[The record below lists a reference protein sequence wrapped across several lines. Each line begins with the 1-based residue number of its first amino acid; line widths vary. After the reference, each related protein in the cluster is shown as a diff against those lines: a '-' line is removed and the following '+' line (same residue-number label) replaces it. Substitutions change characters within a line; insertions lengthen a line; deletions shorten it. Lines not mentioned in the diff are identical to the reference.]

1 MSSEPELQPTGSA
14 GSLVGGRVPNVSPPV
29 HKVDFDFTSMDCF
42 LTCRRKYEY
51 RIQRGLVGMAPPTAA
66 EFGRCI
72 HAALDVWYVDRNLEK
87 CLQAFVEMF
96 KADPDDDKR
105 TPVMG
110 CWILKNYHEKYQD
123 QPFKVL
129 STEQEF
135 TIDLPW
141 HKKLIGRIDKIIEWD
156 GAMWV
161 MDHKTT
167 SSLGDAYMKM
177 HTPNMQFTGYVYAA
191 NKLGFKCQGVL
202 VDAIL
207 VAKGLLEASSRAKL
221 TPLRRDF
228 AYRSAGD
235 IEEYLRTIYDIQQD
249 IELCENSN
257 WWYPN
262 HASCTDYGECP
273 YRKICKESA
282 EYRERIITNDY
293 RVKHWDPRAKEKS

>member
-1 MSSEPELQPTGSA
+1 MSSEPELRKPENTDSQVNISQPNEEVRKSEFDYT
-14 GSLVGGRVPNVSPPV
+14 SLS
-29 HKVDFDFTSMDCF
+29 TF

-72 HAALDVWYVDRNLEK
+72 HSALDVWYLNRDLEEALK
-87 CLQAFVEMF
+87 HFVEVF
-96 KADPDDDKR
+96 KADPTDDKR

-129 STEQEF
+129 ATEQEF
-135 TIDLPW
+135 TIELPW

-156 GAMWV
+156 GVVWC

-167 SSLGDAYMKM
+167 YQLGDGFMKM

-191 NKLGFKCQGVL
+191 NKMGYKCQGVL

-207 VAKGLLEASSRAKL
+207 VAKGLLEANSRAKL

-228 AYRSAGD
+228 AYRSSGD
-235 IEEYLRTIYDIQQD
+235 LEEYLRAIYDIQQD
-249 IELCENSN
+249 IELCETNK

-262 HASCTDYGECP
+262 QDSCTDYGECP

-282 EYRERIITNDY
+282 EFRERIIENDY
-293 RVKHWDPRAKEKS
+293 RVEHWDPRDGEKK

>member
-1 MSSEPELQPTGSA
+1 MNLKPEL
-14 GSLVGGRVPNVSPPV
+14 PNLENVDLPQEEKPSNV
-29 HKVDFDFTSMDCF
+29 VKHKNDFDYTSMSTF

-51 RIQRGLVGMAPPTAA
+51 RINRGLVGMAPPTAA
-66 EFGRCI
+66 NFGKCI
-72 HAALDVWYVDRNLEK
+72 HSALDVWYVNHDLEATLAK
-87 CLQAFVEMF
+87 FSEEF

-110 CWILKNYHEKYQD
+110 FWILKNYHEKYQD

-129 STEQEF
+129 ATEQEF

-141 HKKLIGRIDKIIEWD
+141 GKKLIGRIDKIIEWD
-156 GAMWV
+156 GVVWV

-167 SSLGDAYMKM
+167 SQLGDGYMKM

-191 NKLGFKCQGVL
+191 NKLGFKCQGAL

-207 VAKGLLEASSRAKL
+207 VAKGLLETSSRSKL

-228 AYRSAGD
+228 AYRSEGD

-249 IELCENSN
+249 IELCENSQ
-257 WWYPN
+257 WWN
-262 HASCTDYGECP
+262 QNQDSCTDYGECP
-273 YRKICKESA
+273 YRKVCKESV
-282 EYRERIITNDY
+282 EYRERIITNDF
-293 RVKHWDPRAKEKS
+293 RVEHWDPRAKEKK